1 MKKIIS
7 LIIIFTLFFTNYNV
21 QASSKNYS
29 ETNEIANE
37 EQIES
42 LYKYISNMKNKYE
55 IIQELNPK
63 EYVMDFMKTGDGKF
77 SIKKLGKAL
86 WSYAFREI
94 SASLK
99 IMINILVIGIIS
111 ALLKN
116 LENAFSNEKMT
127 KVAYFACYS
136 IVIIIVAKSF
146 KIGVSLVISTIN
158 SMVDFMT
165 ALIPVLLVMLA
176 SIGGIAEAAV
186 MNPIIIVAINV
197 CSRIYVSFI
206 IPMILMSF
214 VLNFVNNISNDYK
227 ISNLTKI
234 FSKVALWTQGIIMTV
249 FVGMVSIRGI
259 TSKTLDAVTSKT
271 AKYAVDNFVPVVGKC
286 LSDAVSTVAGYS
298 LLAKNALSSL
308 GLVIL
313 LAIIIFPIMKIFIIA
328 SMYKISAAL
337 IEPICDKGIVKCIS
351 DSGDSLIML
360 MSTLISVSFM
370 FFIMISIIAAAGSG
384 VLGG

>member
-1 MKKIIS
+1 MKKIVG
-7 LIIIFTLFFTNYNV
+7 LIIIFTLFFTNFNV
-21 QASSKNYS
+21 QASSKDYK
-29 ETNEIANE
+29 EINEIASG
-37 EQIES
+37 EQMES
-42 LYKYISNMKNKYE
+42 LYNYISNMKNKYE

-77 SIKKLGKAL
+77 SIKKFGNAL
-86 WSYAFREI
+86 WSYAFREVL
-94 SASLK
+94 AAVK
-99 IMINILVIGIIS
+99 IMIGILILGIVS

-136 IVIIIVAKSF
+136 LVIIVVAKSF
-146 KIGVSLVISTIN
+146 KIGVSLVNSTIN
-158 SMVDFMT
+158 TMVDFMT

-176 SIGGIAEAAV
+176 SVGGVAEAAV
-186 MNPIIIVAINV
+186 MNPIIIVAINI

-214 VLNFVNNISNDYK
+214 VLNFVNNISDDYK

-249 FVGMVSIRGI
+249 FVGVVSIRGI

-271 AKYAVDNFVPVVGKC
+271 AKYAVDNFVPVIGKC

-308 GLVIL
+308 GLVII
-313 LAIIIFPIMKIFIIA
+313 LAIILLPIIKIFVIA

-337 IEPICDKGIVKCIS
+337 IEPICDKNMVKCIS
-351 DSGDSLIML
+351 NSGDSLILL

-370 FFIMISIIAAAGSG
+370 FFIMLCIIAAAGSG

>member
-1 MKKIIS
+1 MKKIVG
-7 LIIIFTLFFTNYNV
+7 LIIIFTLFFTNFNV
-21 QASSKNYS
+21 QASSKDYK
-29 ETNEIANE
+29 EINEIASG
-37 EQIES
+37 EQMES
-42 LYKYISNMKNKYE
+42 LYNYISNMKNKYE

-77 SIKKLGKAL
+77 SIKKFGNAL
-86 WSYAFREI
+86 WSYAFREVL
-94 SASLK
+94 AAVK
-99 IMINILVIGIIS
+99 IMIGILILGIVS

-127 KVAYFACYS
+127 KIAYFACYS
-136 IVIIIVAKSF
+136 LVIIVVAKSF
-146 KIGVSLVISTIN
+146 KIGVSLVNSTIN
-158 SMVDFMT
+158 TMVDFMT

-176 SIGGIAEAAV
+176 SVGGVAEAAV
-186 MNPIIIVAINV
+186 MNPIIIVAINI

-214 VLNFVNNISNDYK
+214 VLNFVNNISDDYK

-234 FSKVALWTQGIIMTV
+234 FSKAALWTQGIIMTV
-249 FVGMVSIRGI
+249 FVGVVSIRGI

-271 AKYAVDNFVPVVGKC
+271 AKYAVDNFVPVIGKC

-308 GLVIL
+308 GLVII
-313 LAIIIFPIMKIFIIA
+313 LAIILLPIIKIFVIA

-337 IEPICDKGIVKCIS
+337 IEPICDKNMVKCIS
-351 DSGDSLIML
+351 NSGDSLILL

-370 FFIMISIIAAAGSG
+370 FFIMVCIIAAAGSG